1 MECNLVQCN
10 VLPSQAPQPTCYWQ
24 LRNLAICPDVWVALP
39 NQLNQMQLVLRPVGN
54 HLKLSD
60 EIKLSATE
68 FGSSGQHSGSLRPES
83 NHWMLPVASCELHM
97 LSIAIVI
104 AATTIPNSDDQWTT
118 QCTLSHFD
126 NQWML
131 PFDCQLHMLCIASY
145 DSAIK

>member
-1 MECNLVQCN
+1 MQC
-10 VLPSQAPQPTCYWQ
+10 VAQSGSPTHLLLAVEEPDYLPRCVGGI
-24 LRNLAICPDVWVALP
+24 AILP

-83 NHWMLPVASCELHM
+83 NQWMLPVASCELHM

-118 QCTLSHFD
+118 H
-126 NQWML
+126 
-131 PFDCQLHMLCIASY
+131 
-145 DSAIK
+145 